1 MVGLIGRADTF
12 AFAAPVYLWLLVVPA
27 LLLLVWGW
35 DLLRRRGD
43 AKRYAATQG
52 LTGRRRYSASGDLLF
67 WLCLIVATTC
77 CITALARPYIRVRV
91 PGTAGADFV
100 ILQDGS
106 ASMYV
111 ADVAPDRW
119 RRSMRFLRTFADTLT
134 WKGDRVGL
142 ALFAYFAAPQLRLT
156 RDPEALLFFLDHL
169 ADRAPFRLEDDPTWN
184 TNIEEAVQWGLR
196 LVETDGKMFGYTNAP
211 KAFVVISDGQAW
223 SGKVANALEAARTAG
238 VAVYVVGVGTESG
251 GYIPEAGP
259 IQHLSPIHAALD
271 RDSLRAIARGGGGE
285 YFELG
290 RTSDRDIASRIIS
303 SVRRRAPVALEEDR
317 QEELYWRFLV
327 AAALVLWPG
336 TLVLAAVL
344 YNPRRE
350 AGLIDGRWM
359 WVDSSGSQCCSRR

>member
-1 MVGLIGRADTF
+1 M
-12 AFAAPVYLWLLVVPA
+12 LVVC
-27 LLLLVWGW
+27 GW
-35 DLLRRRGD
+35 DLLRRRTD

-52 LTGRRRYSASGDLLF
+52 LAGRDRYSAFGDLPF
-67 WLCLIVATTC
+67 WLCLVIAATL
-77 CITALARPYIRVRV
+77 CIIAIARPYVRVRV

-134 WKGDRVGL
+134 WKEDRVGL

-156 RDPEALLFFLDHL
+156 KDPEALLFFLDHL
-169 ADRAPFRLEDDPTWN
+169 ADRPPFRLEDDPTWN

-196 LVETDGKMFGYTNAP
+196 LIETDEKLYGRTNAP

-238 VAVYVVGVGTESG
+238 IAVYVVGVGTDTG
-251 GYIPEAGP
+251 GYIPEPGP
-259 IQHLSPIHAALD
+259 VQRVSRIHAVLD
-271 RDSLRAIARGGGGE
+271 RDSLRAIAREGGGE

-290 RTSDRDIASRIIS
+290 RAPDRDVASRIIS
-303 SVRRRAPVALEEDR
+303 SVRRRASVAPEEEK
-317 QEELYWRFLV
+317 QQELYWRFLL
-327 AAALVLWPG
+327 AAALVLSPG
-336 TLVLAAVL
+336 VIVLTAVL
-344 YNPRRE
+344 YNPRR
-350 AGLIDGRWM
+350 
-359 WVDSSGSQCCSRR
+359 